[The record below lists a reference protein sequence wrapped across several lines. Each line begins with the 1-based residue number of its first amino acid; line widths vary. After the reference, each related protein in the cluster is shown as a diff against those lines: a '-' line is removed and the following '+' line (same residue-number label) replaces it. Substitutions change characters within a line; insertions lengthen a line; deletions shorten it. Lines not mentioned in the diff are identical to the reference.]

1 MCLQSVMFKLLTS
14 IEDQLRS
21 IHEADS
27 DVTEQE
33 KTGWNETTVVV
44 LSGITK
50 LLADYLDVLCDH
62 HTFKASWKSLL
73 NHFISLL
80 GFEVMEINTAVFKA
94 LRQLLSRGNQKNGKT
109 NFDRDSLD
117 LAWGLWA
124 QSLPKVKKSKTEI
137 SSKNFSNQDYF
148 LANVSTLQEGYR
160 LIESELE
167 VGRVKTMLRLMRDAI
182 QQANAA
188 NYSADVEYL
197 TPLQTQV
204 LELLK
209 MIRTD
214 IDGVPAALISQVAEF
229 VALAFK
235 PKPSQ
240 EGKQSP
246 TYIALSKAS
255 MTLSETLVLAHSADK
270 HIYISGAVLSSLEA
284 LAQPIV
290 LKYSFPITTKSISPW
305 QQATTSS
312 LVILRAILPTITS
325 ADVNEDITRSIW
337 ASVVTIANGITS
349 ADCDELPETVNIKSD
364 EDFDIASF
372 LTMRELITPALG
384 SHIIFDK
391 ARRAYTESLFHMSL
405 IHTPQPHEMPQVNQ
419 ELLAVL
425 ALPRQGFT
433 SDSPP
438 SVRSRMSYVCID
450 ELLSLVAVHD
460 STLPRVKLAQAAAPF
475 LILRAG
481 LTIRAYIADQPLR
494 GHMPQP
500 LSQRKELLYIL
511 KALVKLRCEP
521 SGIPDMPA
529 VESEGKKHLLRLYP
543 LLSKAIRAASRDQEV
558 LDWIGKALDEVGLEF
573 AV

>member
-1 MCLQSVMFKLLTS
+1 MCLQSVMFRLLTS
-14 IEDQLRS
+14 IEEQLHH
-21 IHEADS
+21 INETDS
-27 DVTEQE
+27 DFSEQE

-62 HTFKASWKSLL
+62 HTFKESWKSLL
-73 NHFISLL
+73 SHFISLL

-94 LRQLLSRGNQKNGKT
+94 LRQLLSRGNLKDGKT
-109 NFDRDSLD
+109 NFDKDSLD

-124 QSLPKVKKSKTEI
+124 EALPKVSERNSEI
-137 SSKNFSNQDYF
+137 SGKTLSNQNYF
-148 LANVSTLQEGYR
+148 LAYVSTLQEVYR
-160 LIESELE
+160 LIEPELE
-167 VGRVKTMLRLMRDAI
+167 VERVKIMLKLMSDAI
-182 QQANAA
+182 QQASAA
-188 NYSADVEYL
+188 TYSADVEYL
-197 TPLQTQV
+197 TPLQAQV
-204 LELLK
+204 LESLK

-214 IDGVPAALISQVAEF
+214 IDGVPAALIGQVAEF

-235 PKPSQ
+235 PKSPQ
-240 EGKQSP
+240 EERQSP
-246 TYIALSKAS
+246 TYVALSKAS
-255 MTLSETLVLAHSADK
+255 MTLSESLILAHSTDQ
-270 HIYISGAVLSSLEA
+270 HIYVSGAISSSLGA

-290 LKYSFPITTKSISPW
+290 LKYSFPITTKSIAPW
-305 QQATTSS
+305 RQATTSS

-325 ADVNEDITRSIW
+325 RDLNEEITRSVW

-349 ADCDELPETVNIKSD
+349 ANCDELPETVNLKSD
-364 EDFDIASF
+364 QDFDIASF

-384 SHIIFDK
+384 SPIIFDK
-391 ARRAYTESLFHMSL
+391 TRRAYTESLFHMSL
-405 IHTPQPHEMPQVNQ
+405 IHAPQPQELPQVNQ

-425 ALPRQGFT
+425 AQPRRGFT

-438 SVRSRMSYVCID
+438 SVRSKMSYVCID

-460 STLPRVKLAQAAAPF
+460 STPPRVKLAQAAAPY

-511 KALVKLRCEP
+511 KALVRLRCEP
-521 SGIPDMPA
+521 EGIPDMPA

-543 LLSKAIRAASRDQEV
+543 LLTKAIRAASRDQEV